1 MCVSAGF
8 AAWAASMCGGSAVQR
23 PALVPWLV
31 PRRQEGYVRG
41 WDLCLCVPVCSFLT
55 ERFQL
60 VMNLTFYSL
69 SLSVSQISE
78 EIKLCEAGE
87 CSYFRPQRRNILRNL
102 LVSELTV
109 PYPVLHGCSLPHNV
123 PHIWTLHMKT
133 KHCTIAVH

>member
-1 MCVSAGF
+1 MCLGWFCCLGCFYVWGLSCPTPSTGPMVGTPEARGIRQRSGSVF
-8 AAWAASMCGGSAVQR
+8 VCASVH
-23 PALVPWLV
+23 
-31 PRRQEGYVRG
+31 
-41 WDLCLCVPVCSFLT
+41 SFLT

-60 VMNLTFYSL
+60 VMNLPFYSL

-123 PHIWTLHMKT
+123 PHIWTLHITT